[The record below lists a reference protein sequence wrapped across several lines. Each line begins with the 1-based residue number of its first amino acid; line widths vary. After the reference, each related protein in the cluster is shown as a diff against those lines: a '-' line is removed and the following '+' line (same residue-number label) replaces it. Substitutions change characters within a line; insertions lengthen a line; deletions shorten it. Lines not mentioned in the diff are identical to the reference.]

1 MDKSIKHIRDIIRKL
16 PMVKAADDFME
27 KLERKIQKYESEISK
42 GKGKSPSKSSK
53 R

>member
-1 MDKSIKHIRDIIRKL
+1 MDKSIKHIKDIIKKL

-27 KLERKIQKYESEISK
+27 KLERKIDKYESEISK
-42 GKGKSPSKSSK
+42 SKRKSSTESSK